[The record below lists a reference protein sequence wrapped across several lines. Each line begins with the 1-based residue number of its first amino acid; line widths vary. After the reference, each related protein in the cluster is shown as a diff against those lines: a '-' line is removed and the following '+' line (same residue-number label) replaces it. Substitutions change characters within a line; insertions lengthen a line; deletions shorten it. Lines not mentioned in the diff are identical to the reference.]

1 MNNKI
6 WNEIVEEVNLRIS
19 AEPSLEPYLKKLIVS
34 KNSLIESIAAILA
47 SKLNSDALSSK
58 DIRKFITDVFQTC
71 EGIEE
76 DLLKNLKFMAL
87 SRNIKLNA
95 LVKEILS
102 EKIKSNIPSE
112 IDKSVSDEL
121 DEIKKRISKLEKS

>member
-1 MNNKI
+1 MIKKRTQLNI
-6 WNEIVEEVNLRIS
+6 EV
-19 AEPSLEPYLKKLIVS
+19 
-34 KNSLIESIAAILA
+34 
-47 SKLNSDALSSK
+47 
-58 DIRKFITDVFQTC
+58 
-71 EGIEE
+71 EE

-87 SRNIKLNA
+87 SKNIKLNT

>member
-1 MNNKI
+1 MIKKRTQLNI
-6 WNEIVEEVNLRIS
+6 EV
-19 AEPSLEPYLKKLIVS
+19 
-34 KNSLIESIAAILA
+34 
-47 SKLNSDALSSK
+47 
-58 DIRKFITDVFQTC
+58 
-71 EGIEE
+71 EE

-87 SRNIKLNA
+87 SKNIKLNA

-121 DEIKKRISKLEKS
+121 DEIKKRISKLEKA